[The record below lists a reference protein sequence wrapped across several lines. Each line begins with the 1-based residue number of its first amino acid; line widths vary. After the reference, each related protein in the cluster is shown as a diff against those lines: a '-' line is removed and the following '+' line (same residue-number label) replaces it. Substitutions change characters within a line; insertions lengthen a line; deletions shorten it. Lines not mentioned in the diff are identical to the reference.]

1 MSDANDIQP
10 TPEDNVQDLLK
21 QLFRQMEIQQAE
33 IRQLKAERA
42 DNPGTSP
49 GRVEFR
55 QTRPTTLK
63 LYDELLRYYPAIDT
77 PDFYSAE
84 LPKNHSVFDWSEFHY
99 TEGMEYKAP
108 PVLQH
113 AEVSLSS
120 SSKQHD
126 QDLATIQ
133 GWMANT
139 TRIFDSL
146 AHELVEMQ
154 AGDTEIGE
162 RVFECLNIVRTSV
175 ANDAARISRMRS
187 DIYYT
192 AMGIKGG
199 ASKDNSI
206 LSLEDVASK
215 RAASDLIKKAYKKPD
230 PSKDKRKRFNVAAWR
245 DNVRTDENKD
255 SKSNK
260 SGGSGNKSDSASSR
274 YRRPYKPS
282 NKRRSDS
289 RSRHNKQQ
297 SDTGNDGEKSE

>member
-1 MSDANDIQP
+1 MHYVDLKASKVKDNLDFKFNTEIRGSYKGILPLSPLGLLAYQFLMSDANDIQP

-21 QLFRQMEIQQAE
+21 QLFRQMEIQQTE

-49 GRVEFR
+49 GRVKFR

-63 LYDELLRYYPAIDT
+63 LYDELLKYYPAIDT

-146 AHELVEMQ
+146 AHEIVEMQ

-162 RVFECLNIVRTSV
+162 RVFECLNI
-175 ANDAARISRMRS
+175 
-187 DIYYT
+187 
-192 AMGIKGG
+192 
-199 ASKDNSI
+199 
-206 LSLEDVASK
+206 
-215 RAASDLIKKAYKKPD
+215 
-230 PSKDKRKRFNVAAWR
+230 
-245 DNVRTDENKD
+245 
-255 SKSNK
+255 
-260 SGGSGNKSDSASSR
+260 
-274 YRRPYKPS
+274 
-282 NKRRSDS
+282 
-289 RSRHNKQQ
+289 
-297 SDTGNDGEKSE
+297 